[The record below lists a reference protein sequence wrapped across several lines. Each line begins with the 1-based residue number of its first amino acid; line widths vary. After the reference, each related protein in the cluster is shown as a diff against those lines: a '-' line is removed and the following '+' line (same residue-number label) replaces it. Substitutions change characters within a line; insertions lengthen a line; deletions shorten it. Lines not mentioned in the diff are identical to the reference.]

1 MINNFLKTKIEMMKR
16 IFLLGMMIFALNS
29 VDAQLLKYG
38 LRIGGGTTSINAEP
52 QDVFSPADS
61 LRMTLGSSHFG
72 FHVGG
77 FARVTV
83 KNLFFQ
89 PEILFNT
96 RGHDYTVYDIDGN
109 LERVLND
116 RFTTLDLPLIVGYR
130 FSSLRFQAGAIGS
143 MTLTNSN
150 DLINYFQEQEDLVST
165 LQGFNWG
172 WQAGL
177 GLDISKF
184 MIDIK
189 YEGNFQRIGNDITI
203 DGQTYNFD
211 GRANRFIVTF
221 GYIF

>member
-1 MINNFLKTKIEMMKR
+1 MMKR
-16 IFLLGMMIFALNS
+16 LFLLVMMVFALNS

-38 LRIGGGTTSINAEP
+38 LRLGGGTTSIDAEP
-52 QDVFSPADS
+52 QDVFSPSDS
-61 LRMTLGSSHFG
+61 LLMTLGSSHFG

-89 PEILFNT
+89 PEVLFNT

-116 RFTTLDLPLIVGYR
+116 RFTTLDIPLIVGYK

-150 DLINYFQEQEDLVST
+150 DLVNYFQEQEDLVST

-189 YEGNFQRIGNDITI
+189 YEGNFQRVGNDITI
-203 DGQTYNFD
+203 DGNTYNFD

-221 GYIF
+221 GYSF

>member
-1 MINNFLKTKIEMMKR
+1 MKK
-16 IFLLGMMIFALNS
+16 IFLLAMMVFALNS

-38 LRIGGGTTSINAEP
+38 LRVGGGTTSIDATP
-52 QDVFSPADS
+52 QDIFSPSDS
-61 LRMTLGSSHFG
+61 LLMTLGSSHFG

-89 PEILFNT
+89 PEVLFNT
-96 RGHDYTVYDIDGN
+96 RGHDYTVYDTDGN
-109 LERVLND
+109 IQEVLED
-116 RFTTLDLPLIVGYR
+116 RFSTLDIPLIIGYK
-130 FSSLRFQAGAIGS
+130 FSSLRFQAGPVGS
-143 MTLTNSN
+143 MTLTNAN
-150 DLINYFQEQEDLVST
+150 DLVDYFQEQEDLVST

-172 WQAGL
+172 WQVGL

-189 YEGNFQRIGNDITI
+189 YEGNFQPVGNGITI
-203 DGQTYNFD
+203 DGNTYDFD

-221 GYIF
+221 GYSF

>member
-1 MINNFLKTKIEMMKR
+1 MKR
-16 IFLLGMMIFALNS
+16 IFLLAMMVFALNS

-38 LRIGGGTTSINAEP
+38 LRVGGGTTSINATP
-52 QDVFSPADS
+52 QDVFSPSDS
-61 LRMTLGSSHFG
+61 VLMTLASSHFG

-89 PEILFNT
+89 PEVLFNT
-96 RGHDYTVYDIDGN
+96 KGHDYTVYDIDGN
-109 LERVLND
+109 LQEVLQD
-116 RFTTLDLPLIVGYR
+116 RFSTLDIPLIVGYK
-130 FSSLRFQAGAIGS
+130 FSSLRFQAGPVGS
-143 MTLTNSN
+143 MTLTNRN
-150 DLINYFQEQEDLVST
+150 EMVDYFQEQEDLVST
-165 LQGFNWG
+165 LEGFNWG

-189 YEGNFQRIGNDITI
+189 YEGNFQSVGNDITI
-203 DGQTYNFD
+203 DGNTYNFD

-221 GYIF
+221 GYSF

>member
-1 MINNFLKTKIEMMKR
+1 MKR
-16 IFLLGMMIFALNS
+16 IFLLAMMVFALNS

-38 LRIGGGTTSINAEP
+38 LRVGGGTTSINATP
-52 QDVFSPADS
+52 QDVFSPSDS
-61 LRMTLGSSHFG
+61 VLMTLASSHFG

-89 PEILFNT
+89 PEVLFNT
-96 RGHDYTVYDIDGN
+96 KGHDYTVYDIDGN
-109 LERVLND
+109 LQEVLQD
-116 RFTTLDLPLIVGYR
+116 RFSTLDIPLIVGYK
-130 FSSLRFQAGAIGS
+130 FSSLRFQAGPVGS
-143 MTLTNSN
+143 MTLTNRN
-150 DLINYFQEQEDLVST
+150 EMVDYFQEQEDFVST

-189 YEGNFQRIGNDITI
+189 YEGNFQSVGNDITI
-203 DGQTYNFD
+203 DGNTYNFD

-221 GYIF
+221 GYSF